1 MSYKFFE
8 KKEKSQKEREKLE
21 KKAPKREINKK
32 RSTGIQW
39 EFQVIY
45 LPPEEEA

>member
-8 KKEKSQKEREKLE
+8 KKEKEREKLE

-32 RSTGIQW
+32 RGTGIQW

-45 LPPEEEA
+45 LPPEEEG